1 MSIEQEKVLAK
12 VEALLKVAQGELT
25 REDFINSFEKVVN
38 LILRVEKRNIKAVE
52 DMEATYILIK
62 KVLKEGNEGN
72 FETLKGQI
80 LKQMSDFKGL
90 HAEEM
95 RGFEERMGKK
105 MDEMEANMPLMSHIM
120 EECMKMMP
128 EPVEPDTADDIRNKL
143 EVLPDGEKLKID
155 AIENLRKELDAIR
168 NMRARAFG
176 GGGTSTIGVQA
187 ALGRIQVIEEEIT
200 FSGTTGALSEL
211 PASGTVKLFRGGVR
225 MQEGTGKDYTI
236 SGATITLATAAIEGE
251 VFVADFERV

>member
-1 MSIEQEKVLAK
+1 MSTEQEKVLAK

-25 REDFINSFEKVVN
+25 REDFVNSFEKVVN

-72 FETLKGQI
+72 FETLKGQL

-155 AIENLRKELDAIR
+155 AIENLGKELNAIR
-168 NMRARAFG
+168 NMRARAF

-187 ALGRIQVIEEEIT
+187 ALGRIQVIEEEVS
-200 FSGTTGALSEL
+200 FSGTTGTLSET
-211 PASGTVKLFRGGVR
+211 PASGTLKLFRGGVR
-225 MQEGTGKDYTI
+225 IQEGTGNDYTI
-236 SGATITLATAAIEGE
+236 SDSTITLDVAAVDGE
-251 VFVADFERV
+251 VFLADFERV